1 MKKILAIL
9 LALLMLCTLCACA
22 AKAPTQD
29 DQTADTQTPS
39 DTQTPEDETSAP
51 DTDAPVDETPA
62 PDTDAP
68 ADETEPEPAEPI
80 EIESALALLES
91 VWALYGEDEKFPAAG
106 GDYSEENMTDGAP
119 GKVGLDDAS
128 SVEYLL
134 TFPAAGVEMIDDA
147 ASLIHMMNT
156 NTFTCGAYHLKNAE
170 DMQTLAADVKDH
182 VMNKHWMC
190 GFPDKLVVFSV
201 GEYLVEVFGLQEQVE
216 TFCANLAA
224 AYPEAMILS
233 DDPIA

>member
-1 MKKILAIL
+1 MKRILAIL

-22 AKAPTQD
+22 AKTPVQD

-39 DTQTPEDETSAP
+39 DTQTSE
-51 DTDAPVDETPA
+51 DETPA
-62 PDTDAP
+62 TDIDAP
-68 ADETEPEPAEPI
+68 ADETEPEPETPAEPI

-106 GDYSEENMTDGAP
+106 GDYNEENMTDGAP

-156 NTFTCGAYHLKNAE
+156 NTFTCGAYHLKNAG

-190 GFPDKLVVFSV
+190 GFPDKLVVISV

-224 AYPEAMILS
+224 AYPEATILS